1 MFRFGRKRAWQPPQA
16 RQGGSAPTGAHRIA
30 REGSARSCSTRSS
43 RAAKRLDLS
52 WITDTFAI
60 GGSFAPNQT
69 EALAR
74 EHRLAAVVDVRGE
87 ACDDETLLARYGIE
101 LLHLPTIDF
110 EAISPRML
118 QRGVAFVTEHLTAGR
133 RVLVHCAHGVGRSAL
148 LGLCVLVECGHAP
161 LDALAL
167 AKARRGRVS
176 PSPAQ
181 YDAWAAWLTG
191 RRGEGAFGWTIPT
204 FEEFKAIAYR
214 FPP

>member
-1 MFRFGRKRAWQPPQA
+1 MFRFGRKRAWLPPQA
-16 RQGGSAPTGAHRIA
+16 RHGGSAPAHRA
-30 REGSARSCSTRSS
+30 RDASGSSPRSRG
-43 RAAKRLDLS
+43 KRIDLS

-74 EHRLAAVVDVRGE
+74 DHRLAAVIDVRGE

-110 EAISPRML
+110 EPISPRML
-118 QRGVAFVTEHLTAGR
+118 QRGVAFASAHLQAGR
-133 RVLVHCAHGVGRSAL
+133 RVLVHCAHGIGRSAL

-161 LDALAL
+161 LDALSL
-167 AKARRGRVS
+167 AKSRRRRVS

-181 YDAWAAWLTG
+181 YDAWAAWLAD
-191 RRGEGAFGWTIPT
+191 RRSDDAGWSVPS

-214 FPP
+214 FR